1 VPDLP
6 VVLVEW
12 LAPVPPPGT
21 SEAAEPQEGPL
32 RPRVCRTVGYLVGE
46 IADTLLVA
54 QSLIPADAE
63 VDLAAAGDT
72 VEIPRFLVQ
81 RLLTILPKWFDGLT
95 EAEQTEWLGLMNA
108 ELLDLRNG
116 Q

>member
-1 VPDLP
+1 VADLP
-6 VVLVEW
+6 VVIVEW
-12 LAPVPPPGT
+12 LAPIPPPRASGA
-21 SEAAEPQEGPL
+21 SEPDESPL

-54 QSLIPADAE
+54 QNLIPADEE
-63 VDLAAAGDT
+63 VDLVGAGDT

-81 RLLTILPKWFDGLT
+81 RLLTVLPHWFDRLT

-108 ELLDLRNG
+108 ESLDLLKG